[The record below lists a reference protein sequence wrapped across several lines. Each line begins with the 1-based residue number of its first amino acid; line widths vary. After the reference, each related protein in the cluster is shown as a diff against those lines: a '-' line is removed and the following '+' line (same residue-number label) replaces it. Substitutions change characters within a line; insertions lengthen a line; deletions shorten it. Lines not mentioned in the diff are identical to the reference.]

1 MDMKGGL
8 AAILET
14 LEYYSEHKDEF
25 TGCIEACFVSDE
37 EGLSKGTYQLV
48 KEGIT
53 ADYAIM
59 AECGMTMSLS
69 GSAVAS
75 ALK

>member
-14 LEYYSEHKDEF
+14 LEYYSTHKDEI
-25 TGCIEACFVSDE
+25 TGSIIACFVSDE

-48 KEGIT
+48 EEGIG

-59 AECGMTMSLS
+59 A
-69 GSAVAS
+69 
-75 ALK
+75 

>member
-14 LEYYSEHKDEF
+14 LTYYAAHLDEIN
-25 TGCIEACFVSDE
+25 GKILACFVADE

-48 KEGIT
+48 AEDVIH

-59 AECGMTMSLS
+59 GQPLS
-69 GSAVAS
+69 RGR
-75 ALK
+75 

>member
-48 KEGIT
+48 KG
-53 ADYAIM
+53 DHRRLRHY
-59 AECGMTMSLS
+59 GR
-69 GSAVAS
+69 VPV
-75 ALK
+75 